1 MDLRNVKDLEGKM
14 RICNIIYPIGVG
26 SGIAS
31 LAAGYIVSQFSYGWG
46 IFLCCLAVVLALIG
60 GIAQVME
67 SYLYAEDMYR
77 ITGHRPKEKTQD
89 DPVKNFIREYAETAG
104 RKTMEDA
111 LRLGKELDEK
121 LKDEKDV

>member
-14 RICNIIYPIGVG
+14 RICNIVYPIGV
-26 SGIAS
+26 
-31 LAAGYIVSQFSYGWG
+31 AAGILSLFAGHIVYSMSPGWG
-46 IFLCCLAVVLALIG
+46 IFLCCLAVVFALIAG
-60 GIAQVME
+60 TAQVME
-67 SYLYAEDMYR
+67 SYLYAEDMCR

-89 DPVKNFIREYAETAG
+89 DPVKRFIREYADTAG

-111 LRLGKELDEK
+111 LRLGKELDEE